1 MLNPT
6 GNGERLRNR
15 LKTLPVDATG
25 SRTKSSNCY
34 HQRSSERRKMVP
46 VSNSTG
52 LVAAAGIR
60 GIATHDNGSGGI
72 TGVTT
77 TTITTRSEI
86 PGGTEVE
93 VSTQA
98 AAEEEVFRN
107 SISSTSSSSSS
118 KKSSGVEI
126 ITAIRIEDGVAASL
140 AISFG
145 IIRVVAENRVISGGV
160 VGSRTFNSVPI
171 SSSSRVVISS
181 WMEEEVMDLT
191 GMASCSKSDLVKG
204 TETIQN
210 KTILTAS
217 MTVTFRTFNLSHTE
231 FVLCTIIFSCTYSKQ
246 LRNVS

>member
-1 MLNPT
+1 
-6 GNGERLRNR
+6 
-15 LKTLPVDATG
+15 
-25 SRTKSSNCY
+25 
-34 HQRSSERRKMVP
+34 MVP

-52 LVAAAGIR
+52 LAAAAAGIR

-72 TGVTT
+72 TGATT
-77 TTITTRSEI
+77 TTTRSEI

-98 AAEEEVFRN
+98 AAEEEEAFRN
-107 SISSTSSSSSS
+107 SISSTSSSSS
-118 KKSSGVEI
+118 KKNSGVEI

-145 IIRVVAENRVISGGV
+145 IIRDVARNMVTSGGV
-160 VGSRTFNSVPI
+160 VGSRTFNSDPI

-181 WMEEEVMDLT
+181 WMEEAEGMDPT
-191 GMASCSKSDLVKG
+191 GMVSCSESDLVKG
-204 TETIQN
+204 TETFQN
-210 KTILTAS
+210 KTIPTAT
-217 MTVTFRTFNLSHTE
+217 MTETFRTFNLSHTE

>member
-1 MLNPT
+1 M
-6 GNGERLRNR
+6 
-15 LKTLPVDATG
+15 A
-25 SRTKSSNCY
+25 
-34 HQRSSERRKMVP
+34 P

-52 LVAAAGIR
+52 LVAAGIR

-72 TGVTT
+72 TGATT
-77 TTITTRSEI
+77 TTTTRSEI

-98 AAEEEVFRN
+98 AAEEEEAFRN
-107 SISSTSSSSSS
+107 SISSTSSSS

-145 IIRVVAENRVISGGV
+145 IIRDVARNMVTSGGV
-160 VGSRTFNSVPI
+160 VGSRTFNSDPI
-171 SSSSRVVISS
+171 NSSSRVVISS
-181 WMEEEVMDLT
+181 WMEEEGMDPT
-191 GMASCSKSDLVKG
+191 GMVSCSESDLVKG
-204 TETIQN
+204 TETFQN
-210 KTILTAS
+210 KTILTAT
-217 MTVTFRTFNLSHTE
+217 MTETFRTFNLSHTE